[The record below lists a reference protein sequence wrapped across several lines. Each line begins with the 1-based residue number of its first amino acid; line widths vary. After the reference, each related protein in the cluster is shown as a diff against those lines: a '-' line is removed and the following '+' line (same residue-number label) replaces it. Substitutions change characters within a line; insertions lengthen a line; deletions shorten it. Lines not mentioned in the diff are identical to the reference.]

1 VVADAARRTAVLNAE
16 DARCMAMAERLREGV
31 ETFLFS
37 MDPEHPALRAHLRA
51 GGRAVLLRE
60 GEIVFEGPQG
70 QRALVRADRL
80 PFTLKGRARHNV
92 ANALAAVAALLALGL
107 APADI
112 APALCSFSCSTE
124 HNPLRLNLFQL
135 GDLRVVVD
143 YAHNEAA
150 YLALLATCRGLGP
163 GRLVGVVSAPGD
175 RRDAELQQVGRLC
188 GQGFDE
194 LVLYELDEDRGRP
207 PGETALVL
215 AAGAQAAGAA
225 PVVHLRAADAL
236 RTARQ
241 RCRPGDTLVFAC
253 ATDLQDLRAAFGKHM
268 LVGEERWAPALRLAW
283 SAADETAALSTGST
297 PAAGVPGRRQE
308 QA

>member
-1 VVADAARRTAVLNAE
+1 
-16 DARCMAMAERLREGV
+16 
-31 ETFLFS
+31 
-37 MDPEHPALRAHLRA
+37 
-51 GGRAVLLRE
+51 
-60 GEIVFEGPQG
+60 
-70 QRALVRADRL
+70 
-80 PFTLKGRARHNV
+80 
-92 ANALAAVAALLALGL
+92 
-107 APADI
+107 
-112 APALCSFSCSTE
+112 
-124 HNPLRLNLFQL
+124 
-135 GDLRVVVD
+135 LRVVVD

-194 LVLYELDEDRGRP
+194 LVIYELDEDRGRAR
-207 PGETALVL
+207 GDTARVL

-225 PVVHLRAADAL
+225 PEVQLSAPDAL
-236 RTARQ
+236 RAARQ

-253 ATDLQDLRAAFGKHM
+253 ATDLQDLRVAFGEHM
-268 LVGEERWAPALRLAW
+268 LVAEERWAPALRLAW
-283 SAADETAALSTGST
+283 SAADETAAPSSLST